1 MENIRKTSALFG
13 VILGVATLVLGI
25 LSMYV
30 AKLANSFLAFHASS
44 FVLGLLIPL
53 GIVIFLVLRLRKING
68 GYWGYRQALEN
79 IFIVLVVSVVIS
91 TIGTH
96 LFNVAVPQVQQ
107 DLLENSMQI
116 NIEQLEK
123 FGLDNETL
131 DTMVDAI
138 EDQKEQVG
146 IFSAGEIFQGIM
158 ISTILSFVFALI
170 LASIFKREKPVFIH
184 EDEEIS

>member
-1 MENIRKTSALFG
+1 MENIRKTSAIFG
-13 VILGVATLVLGI
+13 VILGVATFALGI
-25 LSMYV
+25 LSMYA
-30 AKLANSFLAFHASS
+30 AKSANSFLAFHASS
-44 FVLGLLIPL
+44 FVFGLLIPL

-91 TIGTH
+91 TVGTH

-107 DLLENSMQI
+107 DLLENSMEI
-116 NIEQLEK
+116 NIEQLEA
-123 FGLDNETL
+123 FGMDNETL

-138 EDQKEQVG
+138 EEQKEQVG
-146 IFSAGEIFQGIM
+146 SFSLGQIFQGIM

-170 LASIFKREKPVFIH
+170 LAAIFKKEKPIFIQ
-184 EDEEIS
+184 EDKDL